1 MASIRRAP
9 FAAVRDRPS
18 KGQSLLGRPAQS
30 APSLLHGLRSLLGGL
45 PPRRGPWRRSFLRA
59 ILFAFLV
66 GFFWGLFSFP
76 DLDDAGDLAPP
87 HGFFFDPVGSANAT
101 AAEEPVDPFS
111 KLLIIVTPTYN
122 RASQGYHLNRLAH
135 TLKLVPPPLLWI
147 VVETKT
153 ATVETADI
161 LMRSGVMYRHLVCRK
176 NTSVSLHRDVRQRHT
191 ALKHIRHHRL
201 DGIVYFADDDNV
213 YSLDLFERLRRIRRF
228 GTWPVAMLSQSKNKA
243 ILEGPVCSG
252 GRVIG
257 WHTNEKS
264 NYLRRFHVD
273 MSGFAF
279 NSTVLWNPKRWM
291 YPKDAIELLDTVSE
305 GFELGDPGRRPLQD
319 RALKLKGA
327 ILLHSRASAHGWP
340 GAAINIAFN
349 LYSLFF
355 ERTIL
360 GFLQVPPNVY

>member
-1 MASIRRAP
+1 AMASIRRGP
-9 FAAVRDRPS
+9 FAVVRDRPP
-18 KGQSLLGRPAQS
+18 KGQSLLGRPAQPS
-30 APSLLHGLRSLLGGL
+30 SSLLHGLRCLLGGL
-45 PPRRGPWRRSFLRA
+45 PLRRSPWRRSFLRA
-59 ILFAFLV
+59 ILFAFFV

-87 HGFFFDPVGSANAT
+87 HGFFFDPVRSANAT

-135 TLKLVPPPLLWI
+135 TLRLVPPPLLWI

-213 YSLDLFERLRRIRRF
+213 YSLDLFDRLRQIRC
-228 GTWPVAMLSQSKNKA
+228 S
-243 ILEGPVCSG
+243 ILTKLFHCSSS
-252 GRVIG
+252 VIC
-257 WHTNEKS
+257 HNS
-264 NYLRRFHVD
+264 NSSSFRL
-273 MSGFAF
+273 
-279 NSTVLWNPKRWM
+279 
-291 YPKDAIELLDTVSE
+291 
-305 GFELGDPGRRPLQD
+305 
-319 RALKLKGA
+319 
-327 ILLHSRASAHGWP
+327 
-340 GAAINIAFN
+340 
-349 LYSLFF
+349 
-355 ERTIL
+355 
-360 GFLQVPPNVY
+360 PP